1 LNGGGNLSLKQL
13 NVKHIQP
20 IELVQYSGVSGDFNP
35 IHTVP
40 EAAQKSGH
48 PQPIAHGMYV
58 MGLVSKALEAWYP
71 EEKLAKFQVRFLS
84 PTYSGEE
91 LIITE
96 KMITKTESDVLQ
108 GSVEV
113 TDAYQQVKLKG
124 TFELKGGKEH
134 D

>member
-1 LNGGGNLSLKQL
+1 LNGGGKLSHKQL
-13 NVKHIQP
+13 KVKQIQP

-40 EAAQKSGH
+40 EAAQNSGH
-48 PQPIAHGMYV
+48 PQLIAHGMYV
-58 MGLVSKALEAWYP
+58 MGLVSKALEEWYP
-71 EEKLAKFQVRFLS
+71 EGKLAKFQVRFLS

-96 KMITKTESDVLQ
+96 KMITKIESDVLQ
-108 GSVEV
+108 GVVEV
-113 TDAYQQVKLKG
+113 TDTYQQVKLKG
-124 TFELKGGKEH
+124 TFEFKGGKEL

>member
-1 LNGGGNLSLKQL
+1 LNGGGNLSHKQL
-13 NVKHIQP
+13 KVKPIEP

-35 IHTVP
+35 IHTIP

-58 MGLVSKALEAWYP
+58 MGLVSKALEEWYP
-71 EEKLAKFQVRFLS
+71 EGKLAKFQVRFLS

-91 LIITE
+91 LIVTE
-96 KMITKTESDVLQ
+96 TKIEKTESDDLH
-108 GSVEV
+108 GTIEV
-113 TDAYQQVKLKG
+113 TDFHQQVKLKG
-124 TFELKGGKEH
+124 TFELKGGKGH